1 MHKKPKVGAVVS
13 YGVPPATYYISFIDQ
28 QVRTAS
34 LTSTGKVL
42 IVHHDVLLD
51 DLEVL
56 DERQD
61 SARIARESNEG

>member
-61 SARIARESNEG
+61 SARIARESNQG

>member
-1 MHKKPKVGAVVS
+1 MIKKPKVGAVVS
-13 YGVPPATYYISFIDQ
+13 YGLPPATYYISFIDQ

-42 IVHHDVLLD
+42 LVHHDVLLD

-56 DERQD
+56 DESQD
-61 SARIARESNEG
+61 SARIVRQDTEG